1 MRRIDLV
8 PEEAKKLQA
17 VEWLKR
23 EFIRN
28 KFFQAGFIIIFLIIA
43 LTAWEITAVWRF
55 EIRLV
60 NIKKEFAEKQKELDE
75 SKKLYELLIS
85 KKKNLKEQ
93 KIVLE
98 KRLNTLQSAV
108 SERILWIRALKAFP
122 AVVSENIWFNKIA
135 LKKDILVL
143 QGGALNNDIITNFMK
158 ALDDSSTFND
168 TKFNYTKRGDKKDEE
183 DIIYFEV
190 TTKLNGD

>member
-1 MRRIDLV
+1 MRRIDLT
-8 PEEAKKLQA
+8 PEEARKLKA

-28 KFFQAGFIIIFLIIA
+28 KFFQAGFVIIFLIIA
-43 LTAWEITAVWRF
+43 LTAWELTGIWRF
-55 EIRLV
+55 ENRLE
-60 NIKKEFAEKQKELDE
+60 NTKKEFAGKQRELDA
-75 SKKLYELLIS
+75 SKKLYELLLS
-85 KKKNLKEQ
+85 KKKTLKEQ

-98 KRLNTLQSAV
+98 KRLNTLQSAI

-122 AVVSENIWFNKIA
+122 AVVSEDIWFNDIE

-143 QGGALNNDIITNFMK
+143 QGGALNNDIITKFMK
-158 ALDDSSTFND
+158 ALDSSPTFGD